1 MSIKHLT
8 LLGATGSIGDST
20 LNVVAQHPDRY
31 RVVAMSAGSNWQK
44 LVQQAKQF
52 EPEVIALADE
62 VAAAQAREALAGSS
76 IQVLGGESGVVEA
89 AAWESARMCV
99 SAIVGGAG
107 LKPTLAAIH
116 ARKDIALANKECL
129 VMAGALFMEEIARY
143 QVRLI
148 PVDSEHSAIFQVF
161 GDSNWMRRLVL
172 TASGGPFRGWKR
184 AQLEQVIPAQAVA
197 HPNWSMGKKISV
209 DSSTMM
215 NKGLEVI
222 EAHWLFG
229 LPAERIDV
237 VVHPQSII
245 HSMVEY
251 QDGSVLA
258 QMGVPDMRTPI
269 AVALAWPER
278 IAVDVPSLDLP
289 ALAKLDFSAAPQRE
303 DFPCLALA
311 YDALREGGTAPAVL
325 NAANEIAVEAFLQGE
340 IPYLAIAEVIARTL
354 GAQGSETVQDVA
366 ALFDVDK
373 LARLKA
379 QEMVAALR

>member
-1 MSIKHLT
+1 MKGLSI
-8 LLGATGSIGDST
+8 LGSTGSIGVNT
-20 LNVVAQHPDRY
+20 LDVCAQHPGRY
-31 RVVAMSAGSNWQK
+31 RVVALSAGRNSR
-44 LVQQAKQF
+44 LMIEQAKQF
-52 EPEVIALADE
+52 SPEVIAMADE
-62 VAAAQAREALAGSS
+62 SAAEEVSEALAGEN
-76 IQVLGGESGVVEA
+76 IRVLAGEEGVIEA
-89 AAWESARMCV
+89 ARWESAQMTV

-129 VMAGALFMEEIARY
+129 VMAGSLFMEEIGRY

-161 GDSNWMRRLVL
+161 QNSEWMRRLVL

-184 AQLEQVIPAQAVA
+184 DQLQGVTPEQAVA
-197 HPNWSMGKKISV
+197 HPNWSMGRKISV

-229 LPAERIDV
+229 LPAEQIDV
-237 VVHPQSII
+237 VVHPQSIV

-269 AVALAWPER
+269 AVALAWPDR
-278 IAVDVPSLDLP
+278 IPTTVESLDLP
-289 ALAKLDFSAAPQRE
+289 KLAQLDFYAKPDPV
-303 DFPCLALA
+303 DFPCLELA
-311 YDALREGGTAPAVL
+311 YEALRRGGVAPVVL
-325 NAANEIAVEAFLQGE
+325 NASNEIAVAAFLDKR
-340 IPYLAIAEVIARTL
+340 IPYLGIAESIIASMDQL
-354 GAQGSETVQDVA
+354 GSGHIENIEH
-366 ALFDVDK
+366 LFEVDK
-373 LARLKA
+373 QARLLTEQFVK
-379 QEMVAALR
+379 QNSL